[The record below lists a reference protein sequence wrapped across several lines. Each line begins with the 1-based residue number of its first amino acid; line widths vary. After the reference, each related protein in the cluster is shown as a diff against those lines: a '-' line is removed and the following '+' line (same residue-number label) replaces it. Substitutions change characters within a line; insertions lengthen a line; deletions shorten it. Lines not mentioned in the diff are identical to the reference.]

1 MSSSHNKTASRL
13 ARKNRVAYNRGQGL
27 DVNTPRRA
35 IEVET
40 ADTVRDGL
48 RQLQGFRKP
57 VYIAGADSKATRAA
71 LDTAKRTTDGVMD
84 SRGNIL
90 KRSTRRR

>member
-1 MSSSHNKTASRL
+1 MPSRHDQTASRL
-13 ARKNRVAYNRGQGL
+13 ARKDDVRYNRGQGP
-27 DVNTPRRA
+27 DIIGPRRV

-57 VYIAGADSKATRAA
+57 VYIAGADAEATKAA
-71 LDTAKRTTDGVMD
+71 LVATKNTTVRVMD
-84 SRGNIL
+84 PQGNII
-90 KRSTRRR
+90 RGSSRHR